1 MFSKSG
7 QRGVLGRGLGSIFPT
22 SSKGESGIESSVF
35 FCKVENIV
43 ANDKQPRKIFEEE
56 ALEEL
61 AQSIHEKGL
70 LQPIVVRPHSDLP
83 GKYEII
89 AGERRWRAAQRAGL
103 DEIPVM
109 VKNTDEQ
116 ESLELALI
124 ENLQRENL
132 NPLEEARAFQEFV
145 DKYGMTHEALAQKL
159 GKSRSLVANALRLL
173 KLPES
178 VSKLLLDGTLS
189 NGHARALIAL
199 EDPVVQGELAK
210 RIVTE
215 GLSVRE
221 TEALINSLKAA
232 RSIKKKIYKNQNV
245 EPNTRWLEDQFRQIF
260 GTKVKLYERGNKG
273 RLVIEFFS
281 KEELNRLYALV
292 AKSGPVADYIAEEEK
307 VYAV

>member
-1 MFSKSG
+1 
-7 QRGVLGRGLGSIFPT
+7 
-22 SSKGESGIESSVF
+22 
-35 FCKVENIV
+35 
-43 ANDKQPRKIFEEE
+43 
-56 ALEEL
+56 
-61 AQSIHEKGL
+61 L
-70 LQPIVVRPHSDLP
+70 LQPIVVRPLSGFP

-89 AGERRWRAAQRAGL
+89 AGERRWRASQRVGL
-103 DEIPVM
+103 DEIPVI

-178 VSKLLLDGTLS
+178 ISQLLLEGTLS

-210 RIVTE
+210 RIVAE

-221 TEALINSLKAA
+221 TEALINQLKAA
-232 RSIKKKIYKNQNV
+232 RSIKKKIQKNYPV
-245 EPNTRWLEDQFRQIF
+245 ESNTRWLEDQFRQIF

-281 KEELNRLYALV
+281 KEELNRLYTLV
-292 AKSGPVADYIAEEEK
+292 AKSSPVSDYVAEEEK